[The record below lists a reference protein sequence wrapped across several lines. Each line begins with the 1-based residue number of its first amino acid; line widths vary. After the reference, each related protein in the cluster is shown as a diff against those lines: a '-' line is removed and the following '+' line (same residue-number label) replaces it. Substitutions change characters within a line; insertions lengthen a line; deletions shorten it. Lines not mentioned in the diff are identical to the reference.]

1 MHRYNAISESPISAE
16 KVVEKS
22 MIPLNRRF
30 SEWEEQDAP
39 DADLRF
45 RIGFPRGELTW
56 ADLLARLRVVLLAEA
71 GSGKTD
77 EMVEQARLLTAAGR
91 FAFYATVEDVG
102 QDGLENA
109 LDTPNRA
116 RLAAWRASHKEAWI
130 LIDTVDEAKQ
140 IGLRLE
146 KSIRGLAEGI
156 AGAER
161 SAHVVLSGRITDWE
175 FRRDLACLKDRLAV
189 PNDLVLPPP
198 LTPSEVLI
206 STIRHQRWE
215 GQAQTAEQPLVVLMA
230 PLDPERVQL
239 FATAKGAR
247 NLDALLAEIEAAN
260 LWRFAQRPL
269 DLDWLVHFW
278 QRHGR
283 LGTLAEMLHNSL
295 TERLNETN
303 LGRARRDRLD
313 VDRAFQ
319 AMERIG
325 AALVFGQKATIAI
338 PDSEVSLS
346 TDNRPVNLAEVL
358 PDWSPDDRIRLL
370 TRPVFDPATFGRA
383 RLHNDNEGVVRGYL
397 TARWLRRLRQ
407 ANLSRESLFD
417 LLFAETYGVELIK
430 PSMGET
436 AAWLSIWDEDIARE
450 VARRDLV
457 LLITAGDPG
466 SLSADVRRSV
476 LTHLVEHIARG
487 DKQLPLLQPDSIRR
501 FCRPDIAN
509 IVRDLWSKHQC
520 HQEARLFLLRLIW
533 IGELKD
539 CGDLAAEAT
548 FEHDADPRTRNI
560 ASRAVIMTGDDATK
574 RRYAEFINAE
584 HSALP
589 DALVGSA
596 IEGLFPNHLTVQDL
610 LGILKSVNITDWD
623 GWRGFEWQSPNLV
636 NRLNS
641 RSELER
647 LLSGLLELLGGEI
660 GDLSVAYPLD
670 KREQAYFPAIAT
682 AATRLLELCPDDEVP
697 ELAIDSALR
706 LGPHRRGNKRGTKDA
721 RRLRRASS
729 IRSPA
734 SPRVLGSSAALERP

>member
-1 MHRYNAISESPISAE
+1 
-16 KVVEKS
+16 
-22 MIPLNRRF
+22 
-30 SEWEEQDAP
+30 
-39 DADLRF
+39 
-45 RIGFPRGELTW
+45 
-56 ADLLARLRVVLLAEA
+56 
-71 GSGKTD
+71 
-77 EMVEQARLLTAAGR
+77 
-91 FAFYATVEDVG
+91 
-102 QDGLENA
+102 
-109 LDTPNRA
+109 
-116 RLAAWRASHKEAWI
+116 
-130 LIDTVDEAKQ
+130 
-140 IGLRLE
+140 
-146 KSIRGLAEGI
+146 
-156 AGAER
+156 
-161 SAHVVLSGRITDWE
+161 
-175 FRRDLACLKDRLAV
+175 
-189 PNDLVLPPP
+189 
-198 LTPSEVLI
+198 
-206 STIRHQRWE
+206 
-215 GQAQTAEQPLVVLMA
+215 
-230 PLDPERVQL
+230 
-239 FATAKGAR
+239 
-247 NLDALLAEIEAAN
+247 
-260 LWRFAQRPL
+260 
-269 DLDWLVHFW
+269 
-278 QRHGR
+278 
-283 LGTLAEMLHNSL
+283 
-295 TERLNETN
+295 
-303 LGRARRDRLD
+303 
-313 VDRAFQ
+313 
-319 AMERIG
+319 
-325 AALVFGQKATIAI
+325 
-338 PDSEVSLS
+338 
-346 TDNRPVNLAEVL
+346 
-358 PDWSPDDRIRLL
+358 
-370 TRPVFDPATFGRA
+370 
-383 RLHNDNEGVVRGYL
+383 
-397 TARWLRRLRQ
+397 
-407 ANLSRESLFD
+407 
-417 LLFAETYGVELIK
+417 
-430 PSMGET
+430 MGET
-436 AAWLSIWDEDIARE
+436 AAWLSIWDGDIARE

-509 IVRDLWSKHQC
+509 VVRDLWSKHQC
-520 HQEARLFLLRLIW
+520 HPEARLFLLRLIW

-706 LGPHRRGNKRGTKDA
+706 LGPHRRGNSAVQKMPDVYGELHRSAA
-721 RRLRRASS
+721 RRRLAFW
-729 IRSPA
+729 
-734 SPRVLGSSAALERP
+734 GAAQR